1 MENNLYYTP
10 IIEEFHVGFECEILG
25 LVGAKE
31 DEKLFSQPTIISQK
45 ELLLI
50 DRLEIRVKYLDRSD
64 IESLGWKYDVN
75 MSELEY
81 DSFYIEPGYDNKNR
95 FIQYSLQNYKNGK
108 VYLDKGINS
117 GVHEIGFIT
126 IKNKSELIKLMQQL
140 NIK

>member
-10 IIEEFHVGFECEILG
+10 TISEFYVGFEYEEYQFLEKNWKTVKCEFI
-25 LVGAKE
+25 K
-31 DEKLFSQPTIISQK
+31 PNTTIDPK
-45 ELLLI
+45 WF
-50 DRLEIRVKYLDRSD
+50 RVKTLNQSD

-108 VYLDKGINS
+108 VYLDKCINS